1 MSTNI
6 TASTYNNL
14 RDRLN
19 LVLGVGSTGYGQNLA
34 STVVQSGQ
42 TFTNAMWNNLRSDM
56 LKARQHQTGVDE
68 SGNLTAVTNSTQ
80 ITSSLIAQYDNF
92 VTLITT
98 NQRVCASNQATVET
112 MSAAVR
118 SLPWNGVI
126 AHSLTLSFTDT
137 LRARYFFNAGG
148 QIRFTASRT
157 EAAATTK
164 DTDWTNVL
172 SSMGTIRMDHN
183 STAFLAGG
191 SGSGSAKGFYNLTVT
206 SQQIYSKG
214 SSVYAYTENDYNIS
228 AGVNNSTTPS
238 NIVLR
243 IEFRD
248 DDTGNQPQPPPGPP
262 PFGPKVDETVTG
274 TLTSTV
280 FIFRPSGSNVSV
292 VAPTVQGVGTN
303 TIV

>member
-1 MSTNI
+1 MATNI

-14 RDRLN
+14 RDRVN
-19 LVLGVGSTGYGQNLA
+19 LVLGKGSTGYGQNLSSA
-34 STVVQSGQ
+34 AVQSGQ

-56 LKARQHQTGVDE
+56 LKTRQHQTGLDE
-68 SGNLTAVTNSTQ
+68 SGNLTAVSTSTQ
-80 ITSSLIAQYDNF
+80 ITSSLITQYDNF

-98 NQRVCASNQATVET
+98 NQRVCAANQATVET

-118 SLPWNGVI
+118 TLSWNGVI

-137 LRARYFFNAGG
+137 LTARYFFNAGG

-157 EAAATTK
+157 GTAATTK

-183 STAFLAGG
+183 STVFLTGG
-191 SGSGSAKGFYNLTVT
+191 SGTGSAKGFYNLTLT
-206 SQQIYSKG
+206 PQQIYSKG
-214 SSVYAYTENDYNIS
+214 SSVYAYTENDYNIAAS
-228 AGVNNSTTPS
+228 VNNSTNPS
-238 NIVLR
+238 NVILR

-248 DDTGNQPQPPPGPP
+248 DDTGNQPQPPPPP

-292 VAPTVQGVGTN
+292 VAPTVQGAGTN

>member
-1 MSTNI
+1 
-6 TASTYNNL
+6 
-14 RDRLN
+14 
-19 LVLGVGSTGYGQNLA
+19 
-34 STVVQSGQ
+34 
-42 TFTNAMWNNLRSDM
+42 
-56 LKARQHQTGVDE
+56 
-68 SGNLTAVTNSTQ
+68 
-80 ITSSLIAQYDNF
+80 
-92 VTLITT
+92 
-98 NQRVCASNQATVET
+98 

-118 SLPWNGVI
+118 SLAWNGVI

-157 EAAATTK
+157 GAAATTK

-191 SGSGSAKGFYNLTVT
+191 SGSGSARGFYNLTVA

-214 SSVYAYTENDYNIS
+214 SSVYAYTENDYNIA

-238 NIVLR
+238 NIILR

-274 TLTSTV
+274 TFTSTV